1 MPQPSLL
8 NVADKRTYLRRNLA
22 RILAVGL
29 CLAIGERVV
38 AGGTTP
44 VAAPLPPHPW
54 GVYAWGGARGAE
66 IPADLPVRGIPISWR
81 WPDIEPA
88 QGKFNFEETVRR
100 PLEDARAHGRLTHVM
115 LWVAPVTPE
124 WVYAAGVPKVIMPE
138 RITPARKKQKPT
150 YPYYFSPLYR
160 EILHHTVRSLA
171 DYIAGL
177 PADLKSRIIFIQ
189 VAEGSTGDGQP
200 YKGVPIEGK
209 YHIAEQAWNQYRRE
223 TWAYYQSVFQ
233 RADGSLNIPLLVN
246 GDANTPVEDRWLLE
260 HCGTF
265 GVKQGMFSHGYLV
278 SDTISRLERWEKFR
292 AEALA
297 RGRTIFS
304 RGEQDEEWQ
313 VCGWSKQNPPRAF
326 YWSAFFALHCKL
338 DVWNVPIDAL
348 TTQPIGEA
356 VRAFNRY
363 AGWNEPAGS
372 PGAFAA
378 LRRGLDASDVRMFP
392 EDKYGRAEKRNENR
406 YRAIAAAFAPLGA
419 RQGDPEKAL
428 GGGMQNRQ
436 ADDQNDV
443 GWGILP
449 GNFERHL
456 KQLHPEETSVGLWNV
471 GPVGHPYGLFAR
483 RFDSGSGRT
492 AMSFRLADGFFAQPA
507 ATHGVKLRVVYLD
520 AGQGSWELVYGTA
533 AGERIARRVELSGS
547 GLWRDVR
554 LVLEDAVWDH
564 RLPSGGDLT
573 LRHSSGADTIF
584 HLLELERQ

>member
-200 YKGVPIEGK
+200 
-209 YHIAEQAWNQYRRE
+209 
-223 TWAYYQSVFQ
+223 
-233 RADGSLNIPLLVN
+233 
-246 GDANTPVEDRWLLE
+246 
-260 HCGTF
+260 
-265 GVKQGMFSHGYLV
+265 
-278 SDTISRLERWEKFR
+278 
-292 AEALA
+292 
-297 RGRTIFS
+297 
-304 RGEQDEEWQ
+304 
-313 VCGWSKQNPPRAF
+313 
-326 YWSAFFALHCKL
+326 
-338 DVWNVPIDAL
+338 
-348 TTQPIGEA
+348 
-356 VRAFNRY
+356 
-363 AGWNEPAGS
+363 
-372 PGAFAA
+372 
-378 LRRGLDASDVRMFP
+378 
-392 EDKYGRAEKRNENR
+392 
-406 YRAIAAAFAPLGA
+406 
-419 RQGDPEKAL
+419 
-428 GGGMQNRQ
+428 
-436 ADDQNDV
+436 
-443 GWGILP
+443 
-449 GNFERHL
+449 
-456 KQLHPEETSVGLWNV
+456 
-471 GPVGHPYGLFAR
+471 
-483 RFDSGSGRT
+483 
-492 AMSFRLADGFFAQPA
+492 
-507 ATHGVKLRVVYLD
+507 
-520 AGQGSWELVYGTA
+520 
-533 AGERIARRVELSGS
+533 
-547 GLWRDVR
+547 
-554 LVLEDAVWDH
+554 
-564 RLPSGGDLT
+564 
-573 LRHSSGADTIF
+573 
-584 HLLELERQ
+584 